1 MNIFDLD
8 INKLPE
14 QHKEICEEFKNYYD
28 TIKFTIDLYN
38 EFEYINEKDFVEY
51 IDDTMEEFLNVLG
64 SSSMILFIYNQLE
77 EYELSAELYG
87 IMKDCFLIIYEKM
100 YINSD
105 NEQFFNELIN
115 NMFEI
120 YQENL

>member
-64 SSSMILFIYNQLE
+64 SSSMILFIYNQME
-77 EYELSAELYG
+77 KYELSAELYK

-105 NEQFFNELIN
+105 NEQFFKELIN